1 MRIPLSVPTLE
12 GNERA
17 YLNECIDSGYVSSV
31 GPFVARFEEAFAQ
44 RVGRRYAVACSSG
57 TAALHVALRVS
68 GVGPDDIVAVSDL
81 TFIASANAIAY
92 CGATPLLV
100 DSEATSWNLD
110 SQQLFD
116 RVSESAR
123 KGKRLPRAIEVVH
136 LLGVPAD
143 MEPIRAASQEF
154 SIPIIEDAA
163 EALGATLP
171 DGSQVGSVGEFGCF
185 SFNGNKIITSGGGG
199 MIVCD
204 DEQLAA
210 QARHLTTQ
218 ARLPGATYQ
227 HDEVGFNYRL
237 TNIEAAV
244 GLAQLERLDDFLSAR
259 RRIADHYR
267 TRLADDGRFSFP
279 EPAPGSESSGWLTSF
294 RCGSEES
301 RDQLL
306 QRLDSTGI
314 ESRPIW
320 LPMSAQAPYA
330 SCPRVGGAVAAA
342 IGSTAMSVPS
352 SANLTCADQNQI
364 IDVIL
369 GALNEA

>member
-1 MRIPLSVPTLE
+1 MRIPLSVPVLE

-31 GPFVARFEEAFAQ
+31 GPFVTRFEEAFAE

-57 TAALHVALRVS
+57 TAALHVALQVS
-68 GVGPDDIVAVSDL
+68 GVRPDDIVAVSDL

-100 DSEATSWNLD
+100 DSEAKSWNLD

-116 RVSESAR
+116 YVAESAR
-123 KGKRLPRAIEVVH
+123 RGDHIPRAIEVVH

-143 MEPIRAASQEF
+143 MEPIRALHQQF
-154 SIPIIEDAA
+154 GIPIIEDAA

-204 DEQLAA
+204 DERLAT

-218 ARLPGATYQ
+218 ARLPGASYQ

-259 RRIADHYR
+259 RRVADLYR
-267 TRLADDGRFSFP
+267 SRLSEDGRFSFP
-279 EPAPGSESSGWLTSF
+279 EPVPGSSSSGWLTSF
-294 RCGSEES
+294 RCESEDS
-301 RDQLL
+301 RDLL
-306 QRLDSTGI
+306 LRSLNSVGI

-330 SCPRVGGAVAAA
+330 SCPRIGGSVAAEV
-342 IGSTAMSVPS
+342 GSTAMSVPS
-352 SANLTCADQNQI
+352 SANLTDSNVERICEE
-364 IDVIL
+364 IL
-369 GALNEA
+369 RD

>member
-1 MRIPLSVPTLE
+1 MRIPLSVPILE

-57 TAALHVALRVS
+57 TAALHVALQVS
-68 GVGPDDIVAVSDL
+68 GVRPDDIVVVSDL

-100 DSEATSWNLD
+100 DSEAKSWNLNA
-110 SQQLFD
+110 QQLFD
-116 RVSESAR
+116 YVAESAR
-123 KGKRLPRAIEVVH
+123 KGDPLPRAIEVVH

-143 MEPIRAASQEF
+143 MEPIRGIQQQF
-154 SIPIIEDAA
+154 GIPIIEDAA

-204 DEQLAA
+204 DERLAA

-218 ARLPGATYQ
+218 ARLPGASYQ

-244 GLAQLERLDDFLSAR
+244 GLAQLERLDEFLSAR

-267 TRLADDGRFSFP
+267 SRLSDDGRYSFP
-279 EPAPGSESSGWLTSF
+279 EPVLGSSSSGWLTSF
-294 RCGSEES
+294 RCESEES
-301 RDQLL
+301 RDLL
-306 QRLDSTGI
+306 LRSLDSVGI

-330 SCPRVGGAVAAA
+330 SCQRIGGSVSSEV
-342 IGSTAMSVPS
+342 GSTAMSVPS
-352 SANLTCADQNQI
+352 SANLTDSHVDHICEE
-364 IDVIL
+364 IL
-369 GALNEA
+369 RG

>member
-68 GVGPDDIVAVSDL
+68 GVRPDDIVAVSDL

-116 RVSESAR
+116 WVSESAR
-123 KGKRLPRAIEVVH
+123 KGKHLPRAIEVVH

-143 MEPIRAASQEF
+143 LEPIRAIREQF
-154 SIPIIEDAA
+154 GIPIIEDAA

-204 DEQLAA
+204 DERLAA

-218 ARLPGATYQ
+218 ARLPGASYQ
-227 HDEVGFNYRL
+227 HDDVGFNYRL

-244 GLAQLERLDDFLSAR
+244 GLAQLEQLDEFLRAR
-259 RRIADHYR
+259 RRVADHYR
-267 TRLADDGRFSFP
+267 AQLAGDERFSFP
-279 EPAPGSESSGWLTSF
+279 EPVRGSLSSGWLTSL
-294 RCGSEES
+294 RCGSEDS
-301 RDQLL
+301 RDHLI

-330 SCPRVGGAVAAA
+330 SCPRIGGAVAAEV
-342 IGSTAMSVPS
+342 GSTAMSVPS
-352 SANLTCADQNQI
+352 SANLTES
-364 IDVIL
+364 DVERICEEIL
-369 GALNEA
+369 RA